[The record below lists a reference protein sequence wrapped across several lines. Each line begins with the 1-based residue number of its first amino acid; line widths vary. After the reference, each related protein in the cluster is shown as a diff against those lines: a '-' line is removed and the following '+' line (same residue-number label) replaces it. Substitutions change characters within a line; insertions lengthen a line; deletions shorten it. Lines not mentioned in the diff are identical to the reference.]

1 MTTKAVNMVL
11 LKCWTG
17 IYFNAPSVQSLLHF
31 PDKAQS
37 CFISSLCAQ
46 SCEEVTQSYSL
57 YDKKKACVSASMAA
71 RSHRNLPADAL
82 LDVKDVS
89 SRYLSSHKT
98 ENFFSFFLIYKNYQK

>member
-1 MTTKAVNMVL
+1 MVL

-17 IYFNAPSVQSLLHF
+17 IYFNAPNVQSLLHF

-57 YDKKKACVSASMAA
+57 YDKKKACVSASTAA

-89 SRYLSSHKT
+89 SRYLGSHKT
-98 ENFFSFFLIYKNYQK
+98 ENFFSLFFNL